1 MRVTRDRII
10 YHTASTEEPS
20 CMQCVHVCDD
30 FPCEK
35 ECGAEHW
42 WSGYRRE
49 EKLSDEND

>member
-1 MRVTRDRII
+1 MGEYVT
-10 YHTASTEEPS
+10 YTADNEEPN
-20 CMQCVHVCDD
+20 CGRCVHACDD

-49 EKLSDEND
+49 EKLSDETD